1 MIINKPYQGFPDSLV
16 GKETTCNA
24 WDPGSIPGWG
34 ISTREGIG
42 YPLQYSWAS
51 FVTQLVKNPPAM
63 QETWVPSLGRSPG
76 GGKGYPLQ
84 YSGPE
89 NSVGCIV
96 HGVAKSPT
104 RLSEFHFHF
113 GDFPVAQMV
122 RNQPAMQET
131 RVWSLGQEDL
141 LEKEMATHSS
151 IHAWRIPGMTEPGGL
166 PSMGSHRVGHDWS
179 DLA

>member
-42 YPLQYSWAS
+42 YALQYSWAS

-84 YSGPE
+84 YSGLE
-89 NSVGCIV
+89 NSMGCIV
-96 HGVAKSPT
+96 HWVAKSPT
-104 RLSEFHFHF
+104 RLREFHFHL

-131 RVWSLGQEDL
+131 RVWSLGQGSPSGEGNDNPL
-141 LEKEMATHSS
+141 QYSCLENSMDTEAWWATVLGVAKS
-151 IHAWRIPGMTEPGGL
+151 RTGL
-166 PSMGSHRVGHDWS
+166 S
-179 DLA
+179 D